1 MASLNIPAQREA
13 IAREIAAVINR
24 NSLENG
30 SDTPDFLL
38 ADYLIG
44 CLETYNSTLRAREK
58 WYGRPIGGDKPL
70 EQLAPNAIIYR
81 ADDPKS

>member
-1 MASLNIPAQREA
+1 MASLDNKDQRES

-38 ADYLIG
+38 AEYLIG
-44 CLETYNSTLRAREK
+44 CLEVYNSTLRAREK
-58 WYGRPIGGDKPL
+58 WYG
-70 EQLAPNAIIYR
+70 
-81 ADDPKS
+81 